1 MNSDYKSLTD
11 IGKKIIERNKYY
23 INHTPEKYK
32 YLRKALEHDGIRL
45 LLLKILSFAIQ
56 HKLFLYHQEY
66 TVYIP
71 TKILNQI
78 RHRTT
83 RATSNRYV
91 NYLCALGVIN
101 KHYQKRD
108 IYSYLESQENK
119 DLTNISK
126 NYQDKYWASIPP
138 NHFYFRAYYKNNEL
152 DRIEARAKQLIENK
166 IKPSNISKNM
176 LITNNCADIAE
187 EIYFNN
193 LIDNSEKKRQE
204 YETLKSF
211 IEKRIQERGYTTK
224 QDIKDNIKLPAA
236 EIDNLFQL
244 YKRELWQRF
253 NYKSPNKAEKERF
266 NLSKSFKKWI
276 IKEASHE

>member
-1 MNSDYKSLTD
+1 MNGDYKSLTE

-23 INHTPEKYK
+23 INHTPKKYK

-45 LLLKILSFAIQ
+45 LLLKILSFAIK
-56 HKLFLYHQEY
+56 HELFLYKQEY

-71 TKILNQI
+71 TKILNKI

-83 RATSNRYV
+83 KATSNRYV

-101 KHYQKRD
+101 KRYQKM
-108 IYSYLESQENK
+108 IYSDFERQATK
-119 DLTNISK
+119 DLTNISIA
-126 NYQDKYWASIPP
+126 YQEKYWLSIPP
-138 NHFYFRAYYKNNEL
+138 NHFYFRAYYKNDEL
-152 DRIEARAKQLIENK
+152 DRIEARAKRLIENK

-204 YETLKSF
+204 YKILKSF
-211 IEKRIQERGYTTK
+211 IEKRIQEQGYTTK
-224 QDIKDNIKLPAA
+224 QDVKDNIKMPAA